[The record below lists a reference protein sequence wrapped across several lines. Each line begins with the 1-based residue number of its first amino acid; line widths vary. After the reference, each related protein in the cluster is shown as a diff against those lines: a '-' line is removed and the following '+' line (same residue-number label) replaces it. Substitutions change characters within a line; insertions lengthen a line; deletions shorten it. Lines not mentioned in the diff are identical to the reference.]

1 MIGVRHGAA
10 GRGGCAGEDEGMN
23 FEGCGGSCLGK
34 ATGYQ
39 INRVESKAEAW
50 EREAD
55 GMGVSEVGL
64 G

>member
-1 MIGVRHGAA
+1 
-10 GRGGCAGEDEGMN
+10 MN

-34 ATGYQ
+34 ATGYR

-55 GMGVSEVGL
+55 VVGVSEVGL